1 MRKLASIQLI
11 DEIIPIKGADSVE
24 LAKVL
29 GWYTIVKIGQ
39 FKKGDLCC
47 FFEIDSIVP
56 ERPEFEFMRP
66 KKFRVKTMKS
76 SRLGVVSQ
84 GLAMNLDILGD
95 EYLYECFGGMQ
106 TFKSPEETRAS
117 LVGADVTG
125 LLNVQKYEIPIEGG
139 KNTKAK
145 GMFPTYIVPETD
157 ELRIQAFPNLLQEI
171 WGLPYVARIKY
182 DGTSF
187 TCYSFNEESGVC
199 SRHQELYE
207 TDGDVYWR
215 IAHIYD
221 LPKRLVEY
229 CKLIGKNYA
238 IQGEICGP
246 IVIHGGRNPLNAK
259 IDDLHLFS
267 VYDIDAHA
275 YLSDAAAE
283 SVAKDLGIKFV
294 TFFEKGDFFNYT
306 IAELEEK
313 TRGVFYPG
321 TKNQVEG
328 LVFRPKEY
336 TYSPSIGGML
346 SFKVI
351 NKDYLLEEK

>member
-1 MRKLASIQLI
+1 MERKLASIQLI
-11 DEIIPIKGADSVE
+11 EEITSIKGADSVE

-39 FKKGDLCC
+39 FKPKDLCV

-56 ERPEFEFMRP
+56 ERPEFEFLRQR
-66 KKFRVKTMKS
+66 KFRVRTMKS
-76 SRLGVVSQ
+76 NRLGVISQ
-84 GLAMNLDILGD
+84 GLAMQLNEVLPKENLLDIEKYNRHDKLI
-95 EYLYECFGGMQ
+95 GM
-106 TFKSPEETRAS
+106 
-117 LVGADVTG
+117 DVTE
-125 LLNVQKYEIPIEGG
+125 LLKVQKYEIPIEGG

-157 ELRIQAFPNLLQEI
+157 EQRIQAFPNLLQEI

-187 TCYSFNEESGVC
+187 TCYSFNDESGVC

-215 IAHIYD
+215 VAHIYD
-221 LPKRLVEY
+221 LPKRLSEY

-246 IVIHGGRNPLNAK
+246 IVIHGGRNPLNAR
-259 IDDLHLFS
+259 IDDLRLFS
-267 VYDIDAHA
+267 VYDIDSHA
-275 YLSDAAAE
+275 YLSDEAAE

-294 TFFEKGDFFNYT
+294 TLFEKGDSFNYT
-306 IAELEEK
+306 IAELEEMTK
-313 TRGVFYPG
+313 GVYYPG
-321 TKNQVEG
+321 TKNQIEG
-328 LVFRPKEY
+328 LVFRPQTY
-336 TYSPSIGGML
+336 TYSPSIGGQL

-351 NKDYLLEEK
+351 NKEYLLEEK